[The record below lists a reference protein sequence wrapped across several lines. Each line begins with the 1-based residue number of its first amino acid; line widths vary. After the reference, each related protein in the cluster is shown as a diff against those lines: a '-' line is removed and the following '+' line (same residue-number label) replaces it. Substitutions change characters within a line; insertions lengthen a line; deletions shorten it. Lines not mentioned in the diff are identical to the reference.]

1 MQKNDEN
8 SKQITFQ
15 IRLAYETLPGEEV
28 FIYGDNNDFGN
39 WHPNFKLYWSEG
51 NIWTADYTISESTEF
66 VKFKFVVRSSNHSEK
81 WEEGD
86 NRLLS
91 TKYLNGL
98 EKTDD
103 GKYIL
108 DCIWGVFKI
117 NFNIHYIVNNS
128 SFMRII
134 GGTEALNDWQ
144 NAVIMELENDKIIKA
159 KDGNIIKGFWT
170 KTLLMKSDDKKNFN
184 FDYRYNVYD
193 NKLDSAIWEREP
205 NRHIHI
211 LTELNEQNYDNFK
224 NNPDEYKL
232 LTNSFLEV
240 LDVNFVADLIFNRMG
255 DKNIYI
261 GPYPQNYNDYKTL
274 KENGITAT
282 LNVQS
287 EKDLKHRQI
296 NLELHKKQAK
306 ELGIEIHHFPILDFS
321 AQDLENKLKDA
332 ADLLN
337 DLLKKGKV
345 VYVHCTA
352 GMSRASATVILYL
365 VLYENYTV
373 MEAKDFCRKYR
384 PVICPNYAVINKVAA
399 KYKPGSEMKED
410 IEDNTDIEL
419 EWKKLRENDI
429 LMKKNKVNSLK
440 SLGSIV
446 KKKKKK

>member
-1 MQKNDEN
+1 MQKNDQN
-8 SKQITFQ
+8 NKQITFQ

-51 NIWTADYTISESTEF
+51 NIWTADYTISESIEF

-81 WEEGD
+81 WEEGE

-144 NAVIMELENDKIIKA
+144 NAVIMELDNDKKIKA

-170 KTLLMKSDDKKNFN
+170 KTLLMKSDDKNNFN

-211 LTELNEQNYDNFK
+211 LTELNEQNYYNFK
-224 NNPDEYKL
+224 HNPDEYKL
-232 LTNSFLEV
+232 LTNSFLEI

-261 GPYPQNYNDYKTL
+261 GPYPQNYNDYKIL

-287 EKDLKHRQI
+287 EKDLEHRQI

-306 ELGIEIHHFPILDFS
+306 ELGIEIHHFSLIMFLS
-321 AQDLENKLKDA
+321 
-332 ADLLN
+332 
-337 DLLKKGKV
+337 
-345 VYVHCTA
+345 
-352 GMSRASATVILYL
+352 
-365 VLYENYTV
+365 
-373 MEAKDFCRKYR
+373 
-384 PVICPNYAVINKVAA
+384 
-399 KYKPGSEMKED
+399 
-410 IEDNTDIEL
+410 
-419 EWKKLRENDI
+419 
-429 LMKKNKVNSLK
+429 KNLQ
-440 SLGSIV
+440 
-446 KKKKKK
+446 